1 MTIFIFFIV
10 LLFIASMLIDYS
22 VNQKKQKSKKEIE
35 WIDKFKLSKEYE
47 EEMHEWLEE
56 WDGYNSQ
63 KGYKENVNKFILE
76 GYIKDDIK
84 KERNIILSFKN
95 PNSKQLKSEN
105 RQKTNNKKEDESY
118 WSIVKRQFYK
128 NKLAVWSLRF
138 VYVIVFIGLFADFL
152 ANDKPLYCEY
162 QGENYFPVFKS
173 YAVKTGISKWPKE
186 LSNAYWKEMD
196 YEKVIW
202 PLIPYSAAEMD
213 FSNSQYVGPFDEQ
226 NIKSKRWRHWLG
238 TDELGRDVLSGL
250 VHGTRIAML
259 VGIISMIIAS
269 FIGILLG
276 SLAGFFGDNKLK
288 VSIVR
293 IIMNL
298 ICLFLGM
305 FYAFT
310 SRSFILG
317 ESIQQ
322 SYGDFFM
329 QFGISVLIFTGIML
343 LGNLL
348 VKPLK
353 SINFLKIK
361 RSIPVDIII
370 CRLIEIFISIPKLLL
385 ILAIIAIVKPSILL
399 VMVVIGA
406 TSWTGIAR
414 FIRGELLKVKN
425 LEYIEAAKSLGY
437 NNTRILLR
445 HAIPNS
451 LTPVL
456 ISIAFG
462 IAGAILIESSL
473 SFLGIGV
480 PANTITWGK
489 LLSFARQ
496 APEAWWLAIF
506 PGFAIFITITI
517 FNLIGEGLTD
527 AIDPRQKGK

>member
-1 MTIFIFFIV
+1 MT
-10 LLFIASMLIDYS
+10 
-22 VNQKKQKSKKEIE
+22 K
-35 WIDKFKLSKEYE
+35 
-47 EEMHEWLEE
+47 
-56 WDGYNSQ
+56 
-63 KGYKENVNKFILE
+63 
-76 GYIKDDIK
+76 
-84 KERNIILSFKN
+84 
-95 PNSKQLKSEN
+95 
-105 RQKTNNKKEDESY
+105 NKKNINEESY
-118 WSIVKRQFYK
+118 WNIVKKQFNK
-128 NKLAVWSLRF
+128 NKLAVWSLKF
-138 VYVIVFIGLFADFL
+138 VYIIIFLGLFADFL
-152 ANDKPLYCEY
+152 ANDKPLYCKY
-162 QGENYFPVFKS
+162 QGKNYFPVLKS
-173 YAVKTGISKWPKE
+173 YSVNIGISKWPKE
-186 LSNAYWKEMD
+186 LSNAYWKEMSYD
-196 YEKVIW
+196 KVIW
-202 PLIPYSAAEMD
+202 PPIPYAAAEMD
-213 FSNSQYVGPFDEQ
+213 FNNSQYTGPFDEQ
-226 NIKSKRWRHWLG
+226 DIISNRWRHWLG

-250 VHGTRIAML
+250 IHGTRIAML
-259 VGIISMIIAS
+259 VGIISMVIAS

-288 VSIVR
+288 ISLIR
-293 IIMNL
+293 IILNI

-310 SRSFILG
+310 SRSFVLG
-317 ESIQQ
+317 ESIKI
-322 SYGDFFM
+322 SYGDFFL
-329 QFGISVLIFTGIML
+329 QFLISILIFIFIMII
-343 LGNLL
+343 GNLI
-348 VKPLK
+348 VSPLK
-353 SINFLKIK
+353 KINFLKTK
-361 RSIPVDIII
+361 YSIPVDIII

-406 TSWTGIAR
+406 TGWTGIAR

-437 NNTRILLR
+437 NNMRILLR